1 MSELPRNLEKLAF
14 RLDCMAMRV
23 VQSVHDALRAISA
36 SDVTAGEQVE
46 EEDANIDQEEV
57 AIERECIRL
66 LALFQP
72 TAVDLRRICCVIKIN
87 NDLERIADI
96 AAHLGRRVKHLL
108 ATETRTSQ
116 YSTYAP
122 LEELTRQIL
131 NVTLRTLNAGDA
143 QLPQQ
148 VIVVDRQLHTAYKAF
163 TRDVLDDARLNGN
176 VDEAL
181 TLVLLGRSLER
192 IGDHCTNIAEDVYF
206 LLTGEIV
213 RHSDML
219 RIAAGDEA

>member
-1 MSELPRNLEKLAF
+1 MSELAKNLDKLAF

-23 VQSVHDALRAISA
+23 VQAVHDALRAISA
-36 SDVTAGEQVE
+36 NDVIAGEQVE

-72 TAVDLRRICCVIKIN
+72 TAGDLRRICCVIKIN

-108 ATETRTSQ
+108 ATETSADQ
-116 YSTYAP
+116 YSSYEP
-122 LEELTRQIL
+122 LVKLTWQIM
-131 NVTLRTLNAGDA
+131 NVAVRSLNASDA
-143 QLPQQ
+143 QLPRQ
-148 VIVVDRQLHTAYKAF
+148 VIAVDQQLHAAYKAF

-219 RIAAGDEA
+219 RIAANNES